1 MEEKL
6 SEGTRY
12 IPYNLV
18 TRPSSFVEKV
28 ARRLNELIIGVKM
41 CNICISVHGSLEI
54 SVSSYRK
61 YSNDIS
67 FPSVEEIDDVITF
80 RRRSKQIKM
89 DNSVV
94 CFH

>member
-18 TRPSSFVEKV
+18 TRPSSFVKKV

-41 CNICISVHGSLEI
+41 CNICISVCTDPW
-54 SVSSYRK
+54 K
-61 YSNDIS
+61 YQLHPIGNTPTI
-67 FPSVEEIDDVITF
+67 FLFLP
-80 RRRSKQIKM
+80 
-89 DNSVV
+89 
-94 CFH
+94 